1 MKINF
6 LNHGISNVHAAALI
20 LGAAGLLSRILGI
33 LRDRMLASRF
43 GAGRELDIYYAAFQ
57 VPDFMSALFLLGAGS
72 AAILPVFQEYLARDR
87 NKARQLISSL
97 SLFFLVAAV
106 LFSLVIFFAA
116 PIAIKFIVP
125 GFSREE
131 QELTVFITRILLLSP
146 VLLGFSSIF
155 SAVVQ
160 SFEQFL
166 PYALAPIFYN
176 LGIIAGIIAFVP
188 FFGVAGLGGGVVL
201 GALLHFAINFFTI
214 KRLGFAP
221 KFSVLI
227 RPAERIK
234 YSMGVKEVIQ
244 ISFPR
249 ALSISLSQLTILILI
264 ALGSTLGSGSISVFQ
279 FAQNLYFL
287 PIGIFGVSYAT
298 AIFPRL
304 SRSFIAKDAEIFFH
318 ELFAGIRNILFWIV
332 PSAVL
337 FIVLRAHV
345 VRLALGAGRF
355 NWEDTRLTAAALAAL
370 TVGMAA
376 GSLIILLLRGFYS
389 LEKTWRPL
397 VINLIS
403 SLSSILL
410 AYFLVITLSATGHV
424 GEAFKSFFRVE
435 GLLHSEVIA
444 LALGYMIGTILNT
457 YFLYASLMRLA
468 ENIFGKRM
476 PFPMLAIQKIIA
488 ASAGAG
494 FAAYAIRLGFQG
506 LTPLDTFFNVFFQ
519 GVVAGFAG
527 VAVYIM
533 ILFLLRSDDIY
544 GLWRSLE
551 RRLFRIGILPK
562 SWDGYTHGQQ

>member
-72 AAILPVFQEYLARDR
+72 AAILPIFQEYLACDR

-106 LFSLVIFFAA
+106 LFSLMIFFAA

-125 GFSREE
+125 GFSRQE

-176 LGIIAGIIAFVP
+176 LGIIFGIIAFVP

-201 GALLHFAINFFTI
+201 GALFHFAINFFTI

-221 KFSVLI
+221 KFSVPYLV
-227 RPAERIK
+227 RATELIK
-234 YSMGVKEVIQ
+234 YGAGVKEVVQ

-249 ALSISLSQLTILILI
+249 ALSISLSQITILILI

-304 SRSFIAKDAEIFFH
+304 SRSFIARDAELFFR
-318 ELFAGIRNILFWIV
+318 ELFAGIRNILFWII

-376 GSLIILLLRGFYS
+376 GSLIILLLRGFYA

-403 SLSSILL
+403 SLLSVLL
-410 AYFLVITLSATGHV
+410 AYFLVIVLSAPGHV
-424 GEAFKSFFRVE
+424 GEVFKSFFRVE
-435 GLLHSEVIA
+435 GLLHPEVIG
-444 LALGYMIGTILNT
+444 LALGYMLGTILNT

-476 PFPMLAIQKIIA
+476 SFPILAIQKIIL

-494 FAAYAIRLGFQG
+494 FAAYAVRLGFQG
-506 LTPLDTFFNVFFQ
+506 LAPLDTFLNVFFQ
-519 GVVAGFAG
+519 GATAGFAG
-527 VAVYIM
+527 VLVYIL
-533 ILFLLRSDDIY
+533 ILFLLQSEDIY

-562 SWDGYTHGQQ
+562 SWDGYTQ

>member
-72 AAILPVFQEYLARDR
+72 AAILPVFQEYLAHDR

-106 LFSLVIFFAA
+106 LFSLVIFFVA
-116 PIAIKFIVP
+116 PFAIKFIVP
-125 GFSREE
+125 GFSGEE
-131 QELTVFITRILLLSP
+131 QELTVLITRILLLSP

-166 PYALAPIFYN
+166 PYALAPVFYN
-176 LGIIAGIIAFVP
+176 LGIIFGIIAFVP
-188 FFGVAGLGGGVVL
+188 FFGVMGLGGGVVL
-201 GALLHFAINFFTI
+201 GALFHFAINFFTI

-221 KFSVLI
+221 KFSVPYL
-227 RPAERIK
+227 ASTTERTK
-234 YSMGVKEVIQ
+234 YGTGVKEVIQ

-249 ALSISLSQLTILILI
+249 ALSISLSQITILILI

-304 SRSFIAKDAEIFFH
+304 SRFFIVRDAELFFH
-318 ELFAGIRNILFWIV
+318 EIFAGIRNILFWIV

-376 GSLIILLLRGFYS
+376 GSLIILLLRGFYA

-397 VINLIS
+397 AINLIS
-403 SLSSILL
+403 SMFSVIL
-410 AYFLVITLSATGHV
+410 AYFLVIILSDPGYTGNI
-424 GEAFKSFFRVE
+424 FKSFFRVE
-435 GLLHSEVIA
+435 GLLHPEVIG
-444 LALGYMIGTILNT
+444 LALGYMLGTILNT

-476 PFPMLAIQKIIA
+476 PFPMLAIQKIIL

-494 FAAYAIRLGFQG
+494 FAAYAVRLGFQG
-506 LTPLDTFFNVFFQ
+506 LAPLDTFFNVFFQ

-527 VAVYIM
+527 VAVYIL
-533 ILFLLRSDDIY
+533 ILFLLRSEDIY

-562 SWDGYTHGQQ
+562 SWDGYTQ